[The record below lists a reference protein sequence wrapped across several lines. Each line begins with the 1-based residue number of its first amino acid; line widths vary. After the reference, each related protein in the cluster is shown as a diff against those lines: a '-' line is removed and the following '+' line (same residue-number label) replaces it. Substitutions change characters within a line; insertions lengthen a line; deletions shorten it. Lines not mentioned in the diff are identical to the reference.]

1 MRDRIIQSATISAQS
16 LTISRRA
23 ALAGAAGTLAAATF
37 AGVPA
42 FARAKD
48 GPAANYMRKRVAKDL
63 FAAAQKKTP
72 ESFLRAINRH
82 ADLGAISEYSVG
94 SYAEKI
100 AGGVT
105 SRLRKGVAGFMAR
118 YFAEQA
124 SQYPVVKADVF
135 GEEEY
140 EEDKTVVK
148 SRVYL
153 STGSS
158 YSVDWLLSEHGKSY
172 KIRDVRI
179 LGFWLSP
186 FQRDLF
192 VRYIDKNNG
201 DVMALLAAL
210 RV

>member
-1 MRDRIIQSATISAQS
+1 M
-16 LTISRRA
+16 SRRA
-23 ALAGAAGTLAAATF
+23 ALAGAAGTVAV
-37 AGVPA
+37 AGMFGPTAA
-42 FARAKD
+42 FARSAE
-48 GPAANYMRKRVAKDL
+48 GPAADYMRKRVARDL
-63 FAAAQKKTP
+63 FNAAKKKTP
-72 ESFLRAINRH
+72 QSFLSAINRH
-82 ADLGAISEYSVG
+82 ADLRAISQYSLG
-94 SYAEKI
+94 DYADNLTSS
-100 AGGVT
+100 VT
-105 SRLRKGVAGFMAR
+105 TRLHKGVAGFMAR

-135 GEEEY
+135 GQEPHDDER
-140 EEDKTVVK
+140 TVVK

-158 YSVDWLLSEHGKSY
+158 YSVDWLLSEHGARY

-179 LGFWLSP
+179 LGFWLSR

-192 VRYIDKNNG
+192 VRYIEKHDG